1 MKIINK
7 ILGTVISVLVAVMV
21 LACCWQVIT
30 RFLLNDQVSGQRNF

>member
-21 LACCWQVIT
+21 LACAGRLSHDFC
-30 RFLLNDQVSGQRNF
+30 

>member
-21 LACCWQVIT
+21 LPVAGRLSHDFC
-30 RFLLNDQVSGQRNF
+30 